1 MNMNKKQKLNEILI
15 IIIFLVFSFISK
27 SNIKNYKSQIVK
39 KIILSKIF
47 KITKKNINALKYYI
61 YKWGSSFW

>member
-47 KITKKNINALKYYI
+47 KITKKNINALKYFTEI
-61 YKWGSSFW
+61 